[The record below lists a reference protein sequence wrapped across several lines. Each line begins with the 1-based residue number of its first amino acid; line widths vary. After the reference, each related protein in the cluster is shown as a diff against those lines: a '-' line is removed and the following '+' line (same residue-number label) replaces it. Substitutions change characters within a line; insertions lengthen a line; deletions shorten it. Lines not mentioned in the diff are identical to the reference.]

1 MRARRVAVLALAV
14 VGLVLTQLPTEG
26 WAQSPEQWRCTLDL
40 HQGDIGILELSRTG
54 TSVAGVMIIAT
65 GKRRVEYTISGQW
78 NGDVIGF
85 SRVLTATSHQ
95 PFRGTVSASG
105 DNGVTM
111 SGQFAAGFA
120 GNWSAACERTQAATP
135 QDAAAPKLRRR
146 KPIPTTTDRDARIVT
161 QVGPLI
167 TTFGETPGVLLNLLA
182 KAPAAKWSDSSS
194 ILKFPGDPA
203 NPRGFARYLESS
215 VLEDGQGHG
224 RVLETHPAT
233 HRRAIIVGRYA
244 GVTIPQAGAE
254 LQAGIGFAKD
264 AVVPGGIYFE
274 VRGEFDAY
282 HGLRLRRE
290 YLKPRDGRLIS
301 DFTQD
306 LSRFRGLTGTV
317 VLAVAVGDRDSAQP
331 GAVWL
336 EPRLAAIEGGPRFAS
351 FVGGAVG
358 SGRNG
363 NQLQN
368 AWGEFLYGDVTLVL
382 AFANI
387 DRPYSVQIESYFGDQ
402 RVGTTTLPT
411 IQPGQT
417 ELWTT
422 LRRTEK
428 GPWRERVIFNGT
440 YVGDLRYQIS
450 RM

>member
-306 LSRFRGLTGTV
+306 LSRFRGLTGRWAPAIPRSPEQCGSNRGWRQSKAV
-317 VLAVAVGDRDSAQP
+317 RASPASSVARSAVAATATSCRTP
-331 GAVWL
+331 GASSSTAMSHWCWRSPTSIVRTRCRSSRTSATSASARPPC
-336 EPRLAAIEGGPRFAS
+336 PRSSPVRPSYGQRSAAPKRAHGGSA
-351 FVGGAVG
+351 
-358 SGRNG
+358 
-363 NQLQN
+363 
-368 AWGEFLYGDVTLVL
+368 
-382 AFANI
+382 
-387 DRPYSVQIESYFGDQ
+387 
-402 RVGTTTLPT
+402 
-411 IQPGQT
+411 
-417 ELWTT
+417 
-422 LRRTEK
+422 
-428 GPWRERVIFNGT
+428 
-440 YVGDLRYQIS
+440 
-450 RM
+450 